1 MAPSFRPRLQIRSP
15 LRAPAVTVFRTGG
28 PQACDI
34 VHLRHEISRHA
45 GRRNRRYRRAVR
57 LSHAKGQVRP
67 ACRRHCVI
75 HTSHDGGERAHEAP
89 ADLCEVALRLSARC
103 GGRAADRLRAL
114 YRFGNN
120 LRAVVARHGGAGV
133 FPVVN
138 LASVFLWQRLI
149 GPPCPRHAELLR
161 A

>member
-1 MAPSFRPRLQIRSP
+1 MHGAPVDLYAVVLRL
-15 LRAPAVTVFRTGG
+15 
-28 PQACDI
+28 D
-34 VHLRHEISRHA
+34 
-45 GRRNRRYRRAVR
+45 
-57 LSHAKGQVRP
+57 
-67 ACRRHCVI
+67 ACR
-75 HTSHDGGERAHEAP
+75 
-89 ADLCEVALRLSARC
+89 